1 MVLTKEGLFIV
12 TIDQNKGTHKGF
24 TFSLEGSEQYLLGNA
39 VKGAFEYKKGK
50 IIAVINN
57 S

>member
-12 TIDQNKGTHKGF
+12 TINQNKGTHKGF
-24 TFSLEGSEQYLLGNA
+24 TLSLEDSEQYLLGNA